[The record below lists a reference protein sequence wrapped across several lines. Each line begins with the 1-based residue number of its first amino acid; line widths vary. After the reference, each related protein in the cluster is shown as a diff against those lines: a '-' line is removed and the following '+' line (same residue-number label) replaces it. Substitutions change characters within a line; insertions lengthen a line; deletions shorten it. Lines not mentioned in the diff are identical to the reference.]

1 LSLKK
6 ERKRK
11 KYMRILML
19 AQFYPPLI
27 GGEERHVRNLSIEL
41 AARGH
46 KVAVATLWQEG
57 LEEYEEDQGV
67 RVYRIQGSMQRLSS
81 LFKSDRRHAPPFSDP
96 ETMFALRRI
105 IIKERPEIVHAHN
118 WLLHSFTP
126 IKNWSKAKLIVTIH
140 DCSLTCAMQQFVYH
154 GSACSGPALKK
165 CLECST
171 ETYGAAKGVPIAL
184 ALRAW
189 GGLARQTV
197 DLFLPVSKA
206 VAEANQLAR
215 HNVRYQ
221 IIPNFIQ
228 DTANIQFDDANPLL
242 EQLPGGDFLLYV
254 GNIGRDKGIGVL
266 LQAYTEMHSEIPLVL
281 IGQPEAGFSTTLPP
295 HVLLL
300 RSWPHAAVMS
310 AWKRCSV
317 ALMPSICLDACPTVT
332 MEAMAAGRA
341 VVASQIGG
349 LPEIVADH
357 DTGLLVPPGD
367 TQALSDAMQR
377 LLTDVAQ
384 RERMG
389 NLARER
395 VVTFQASTVIP
406 RIEQV
411 YREVLQPARA
421 IPIAS

>member
-1 LSLKK
+1 
-6 ERKRK
+6 
-11 KYMRILML
+11 MRILML

-46 KVAVATLWQEG
+46 EVAVATLWQEG
-57 LEEYEEDQGV
+57 LEEFEEDQGV
-67 RVYRIQGSMQRLSS
+67 RVYRIQGSMQRLST

-96 ETMFALRRI
+96 ETMLALRRI

-126 IKNWSKAKLIVTIH
+126 IKKWSKAKLIVTIH
-140 DCSLTCAMQQFVYH
+140 DCSLVCAMQQFVYH
-154 GSACSGPALKK
+154 GSECSGPALKK
-165 CLECST
+165 CVECST

-197 DLFLPVSKA
+197 DMFLPVSNA
-206 VAEANQLAR
+206 VAQANQLASHHVNYR
-215 HNVRYQ
+215 VT
-221 IIPNFIQ
+221 PNFIR
-228 DTANIQFDDANPLL
+228 DVANIEFDDANPLL
-242 EQLPGGDFLLYV
+242 EQLPAGDFLLYV

-266 LQAYTEMHSEIPLVL
+266 LQAYAEMQSETPLVL
-281 IGQPEAGFSTTLPP
+281 IGQPEAGFSATLPP
-295 HVLLL
+295 NVTLLQ
-300 RSWPHAAVMS
+300 SWPHAAVMS
-310 AWKRCSV
+310 AWRRCSV

-341 VVASQIGG
+341 VVASHIGG
-349 LPEIVADH
+349 LPDIVADH

-367 TQALSDAMQR
+367 VHALAEAMQR
-377 LLTDVAQ
+377 LLADPSL
-384 RERMG
+384 REQMG
-389 NLARER
+389 SMARER
-395 VVTFQASTVIP
+395 VVGFQASTVIP

-411 YREVLQPARA
+411 YQEVLQPAKQA
-421 IPIAS
+421 QVAS